1 MPIQANEGVLD
12 IENAT
17 LRSNAIVTLTNLVTG
32 NDVVRSLNAPTLEVY
47 GDPNNGGTE
56 PTIEI
61 VSNVDAGA
69 SSTFTR
75 LTSNAGV
82 FTIQSG
88 TNSVADS
95 KGDIAFTSI
104 GGATEHMRI
113 QGSTG
118 DISVSSNLTVNGN
131 ILYTKPTSVL
141 VDSNVVAAYT
151 GPHGRGAAKL
161 KKYPEIDFEE
171 GEFDG
176 NDSTNTYVQAGYT
189 VSASSQRNDQNLFSW
204 KAFSLARADYLD
216 TWTNQTNSNYNGTD
230 NTYNP
235 AADTPTIN
243 LGTGAVN
250 GEWIKLEL
258 PNKIKLKQ
266 MIMYNY
272 DATRIPEDWRLYGSD
287 DNSNWT
293 ELFSKTGQGAINENL
308 YNVNATDMFKYY
320 GLVITKITAQ
330 SNYFRVLKLEYY
342 GYEEDPPLGDTS
354 VDTTFTSI
362 MNTPQTTG
370 ANVYVDAKLS
380 TFTNR
385 VVGPTPVG
393 TAATTMTSPNKYWTL
408 NGTLTSN
415 LSVEAN
421 TFLGG

>member
-17 LRSNAIVTLTNLVTG
+17 LRSNAIVTLTNFVAG

-104 GGATEHMRI
+104 GGATETEHMRI

-118 DISVSSNLTVNGN
+118 DVSVSSNLAVNGN

-141 VDSNVVAAYT
+141 VDSNVVAEYT
-151 GPHGRGAAKL
+151 GPHGRGEAKL
-161 KKYPEIDFEE
+161 KKYPEIIFEE
-171 GEFDG
+171 GKFDR

-189 VSASSQRNDQNLFSW
+189 VSSDSVYLTSQVHRVFDGNNDITATTSTYSSKDAAGNGFVQSTGNPISGITFQDE
-204 KAFSLARADYLD
+204 
-216 TWTNQTNSNYNGTD
+216 NGTS
-230 NTYNP
+230 Y
-235 AADTPTIN
+235 
-243 LGTGAVN
+243 TGHY
-250 GEWIKLEL
+250 IKLEL
-258 PNKIKLKQ
+258 SKKIKLSR
-266 MIMYNY
+266 IHLLSRENTYNTNN
-272 DATRIPEDWRLYGSD
+272 DKRP
-287 DNSNWT
+287 
-293 ELFSKTGQGAINENL
+293 
-308 YNVNATDMFKYY
+308 
-320 GLVITKITAQ
+320 
-330 SNYFRVLKLEYY
+330 
-342 GYEEDPPLGDTS
+342 TS
-354 VDTTFTSI
+354 
-362 MNTPQTTG
+362 G
-370 ANVYVDAKLS
+370 
-380 TFTNR
+380 
-385 VVGPTPVG
+385 
-393 TAATTMTSPNKYWTL
+393 
-408 NGTLTSN
+408 
-415 LSVEAN
+415 
-421 TFLGG
+421 TFLGSNDGTNWTLLKTFNDGELTWSSRTIGTYDIEYHTNIESIVNNGYFSYIVFLIEKVKTP